1 MDSLPHALRQ
11 GVDEFN
17 RAYFFEAHETL
28 EDLWRETHGPLHT
41 FYQGLIQLA
50 VGLYHLSNGNR
61 RGARNQLEKGLAK
74 LEGFQPVCQA
84 IEVEAL
90 CRDVRRWL
98 DRLQEVGDVDLAI
111 DPEQLPKIR
120 WIASEGNS
128 ACHSVVG

>member
-1 MDSLPHALRQ
+1 MDPLPQALHQ

-61 RGARNQLEKGLAK
+61 RGARSQLEKGLARI
-74 LEGFQPVCQA
+74 EGFQPVCQD
-84 IEVEAL
+84 IEVETL

-98 DRLQEVGDVDLAI
+98 DRLKEADDVNLTI
-111 DPEQLPKIR
+111 DPAQLPKIR
-120 WIASEGNS
+120 WVASERKR
-128 ACHSVVG
+128 A

>member
-1 MDSLPHALRQ
+1 MDSLPPALRQ

-61 RGARNQLEKGLAK
+61 RGARSQLEKGLAK

-84 IEVEAL
+84 IEVETL

-98 DRLQEVGDVDLAI
+98 DRLKEAGDVNLTIA
-111 DPEQLPKIR
+111 PEQLPKIR
-120 WIASEGNS
+120 WIASAGNLP
-128 ACHSVVG
+128 

>member
-1 MDSLPHALRQ
+1 MDLLPQALRQ

-61 RGARNQLEKGLAK
+61 RGARSQLEKGLARI
-74 LEGFQPVCQA
+74 EGFQPVCQD
-84 IEVEAL
+84 IEVETL
-90 CRDVRRWL
+90 CRDVRHWL
-98 DRLQEVGDVDLAI
+98 DRLKEADDVNLTI
-111 DPEQLPKIR
+111 DPAQLPKIR
-120 WIASEGNS
+120 WVASERKRAWNS
-128 ACHSVVG
+128 V